1 MYCTSYQYDTQLLLY
16 RAKRRPKPKTKEV
29 PYFQCSCTMSMMT
42 HPACWREGERSSSG
56 ALDWRGVWSH
66 SFIHLPES
74 PICDYQRERCR

>member
-16 RAKRRPKPKTKEV
+16 RAKRRPKPKR
-29 PYFQCSCTMSMMT
+29 FQLPRYQDHVHDDPSST
-42 HPACWREGERSSSG
+42 CWREGERSSSG